1 MCENFVWHSVIVIVD
16 MEPDHHDSDADED
29 VTVSTD
35 AIAAEP
41 SATSAAAKTPV
52 HDNDTSSEVRHQQM
66 SPFNRE

>member
-1 MCENFVWHSVIVIVD
+1 